1 MKVTNKQK
9 AIKKSNEY
17 LNLLQTLYNKN
28 NESYL
33 YIYTWVYNAIK
44 YDLLENLERKND
56 GFYRPR
62 VDWYAII
69 KDIKT
74 AVLCERIDQRIK
86 NDALSILS
94 NNELMKIFNDL
105 LTCFK

>member
-9 AIKKSNEY
+9 AIKKSYEY
-17 LNLLQTLYNKN
+17 LNLLKTLYNRNDKA
-28 NESYL
+28 YL
-33 YIYTWVYNAIK
+33 YIDTWVYNAIK

-62 VDWYAII
+62 VDWYTII

-74 AVLCERIDQRIK
+74 AVLCEQIDPNIK
-86 NDALSILS
+86 ENALNILS